1 MWRWTQTG
9 NLFAPDGTLAGTGY
23 SGHSEGVNNGAL
35 EAVHDVGPIPKGL
48 WRIGP
53 FFDDPGGKGPVVCHL
68 TPLSGT
74 DAHGRSGFMVHGDNA
89 AANHT
94 ASEGC
99 IVIPRPLREAIRDS
113 GDSTLNVTA

>member
-9 NLFAPDGTLAGTGY
+9 NLFDPEGALKGTGY
-23 SGHSEGVNNGAL
+23 SGHGEGVNNGAL

-74 DAHGRSGFMVHGDNA
+74 DTHGRSGFMVHGDNA

-99 IVIPRPLREAIRDS
+99 IILARPLREAIRDS
-113 GDSTLNVTA
+113 GDSILNVTA

>member
-9 NLFAPDGTLAGTGY
+9 NLFDPEAVFRGIGY
-23 SGHSEGVNNGAL
+23 SGHGEGVNNGAL

-53 FFDDPGGKGPVVCHL
+53 WFDDPGGKGPIVCHL

-74 DAHGRSGFMVHGDNA
+74 DTYGRTGLMCHGDNGA
-89 AANHT
+89 GNRS
-94 ASEGC
+94 ASHGC
-99 IVIPRPLREAIRDS
+99 IVLARPLREAIRDS